1 MQSLAGIKILHP
13 PSHVSTDIQSQGA
26 AQRCTVLCRGT
37 WERAWVLLLPGRS
50 YTHLPVVL
58 PPPPSALQSAG
69 EWTRQ
74 LIDLEYDYCPSRP
87 GQNGHM

>member
-1 MQSLAGIKILHP
+1 MQSLAGIKILYP
-13 PSHVSTDIQSQGA
+13 PSHVSTDTQSQGA

-58 PPPPSALQSAG
+58 PPSTLRITVSWRMDQAA
-69 EWTRQ
+69 
-74 LIDLEYDYCPSRP
+74 YRP
-87 GQNGHM
+87 GV